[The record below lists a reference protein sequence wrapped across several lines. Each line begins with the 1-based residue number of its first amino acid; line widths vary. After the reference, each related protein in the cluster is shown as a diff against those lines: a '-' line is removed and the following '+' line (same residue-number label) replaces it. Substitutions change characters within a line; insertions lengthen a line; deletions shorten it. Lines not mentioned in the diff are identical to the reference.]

1 MAIAALAASIAGAV
15 PALAD
20 SIYVWR
26 PSEGLHGGQILP
38 ATAFATPP
46 VSGGGVDFRSE
57 DYGRFSNYTTRTM
70 ALAAGDFLSVPVPAL
85 FGFDG
90 CRVLSDDK
98 NLDPNN
104 WVAVSIVGS
113 VGKYNVAIRAKA
125 PGRLELTV
133 RCVTNTASETQTLW
147 DEYLNLTISEA

>member
-1 MAIAALAASIAGAV
+1 MAIVALAASIAGAV

-20 SIYVWR
+20 PIFVWR
-26 PSEGLHGGQILP
+26 PSEGLHGGRILP
-38 ATAFATPP
+38 ATAFTTPP

-57 DYGRFSNYTTRTM
+57 DYGWFSNYTTRTM

-90 CRVLSDDK
+90 CRVLSDEK
-98 NLDPNN
+98 NQDPSN
-104 WVAVSIVGS
+104 WVAVSIAGND
-113 VGKYNVAIRAKA
+113 GKYNVVIRAKA

-133 RCVTNTASETQTLW
+133 RCVTNTAGGTETLW